1 MNNRIK
7 RYFDDLEPR
16 FIVFPDK
23 FYAINYIKIL
33 SLEDNRVSILFN
45 KKRIIFKGSSFILS
59 KLLDHEVLI
68 NGVVSNIE
76 VFDV

>member
-7 RYFDDLEPR
+7 RYFNDLDPR

-23 FYAINYIKIL
+23 LYIINYNKIL
-33 SLEDNRVSILFN
+33 SLEEDRVSILFN
-45 KKRIIFKGSSFILS
+45 NKRVVFSGSSFILY
-59 KLLDHEVLI
+59 KLLDNEVLI